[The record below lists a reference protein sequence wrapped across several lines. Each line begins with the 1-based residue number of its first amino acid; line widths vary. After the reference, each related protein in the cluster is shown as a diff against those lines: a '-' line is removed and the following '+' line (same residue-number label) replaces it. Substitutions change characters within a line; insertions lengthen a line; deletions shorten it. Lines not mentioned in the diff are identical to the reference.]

1 MKANKLLPGCLA
13 VLAMFFSACSTPPA
27 PVSDT
32 ASPEPESPY
41 IEAGTNHTSVPTTVY
56 VVTNPA
62 GQVVTDS
69 EGETITS
76 IGTLP
81 PAAAPNTSAAVSSPS
96 PGRDSNRPPQNRTTT
111 GVTSTDRIT
120 AGQPDSATASQA
132 RTSTATE
139 SETTTTTRAIT
150 TTTQKP
156 TESVTQP
163 KPTGPWYAPY
173 DLPQIY
179 AECKREIERLE
190 MVWEEGLRPDSLG
203 VSWANPDNTVVYT
216 YYPEDFNMKADVFE
230 LIKYYKDKP
239 YTRQTCRIWLEP
251 YEESPGDY
259 LIYFLERR

>member
-13 VLAMFFSACSTPPA
+13 VLALFLSACSTPPA

-163 KPTGPWYAPY
+163 KPSDPWRYPY
-173 DLPQIY
+173 DLQQIY
-179 AECKREIERLE
+179 AACKLEIERLG
-190 MVWEEGLRPDSLG
+190 MVWEDELRPENSA
-203 VSWANPDNTVVYT
+203 WANPESTVPNTYF
-216 YYPEDFNMKADVFE
+216 PEECYLRDDVFKM
-230 LIKYYKDKP
+230 IQYYHDTNTRKY
-239 YTRQTCRIWLEP
+239 CRIWFEP
-251 YEESPGDY
+251 HPDSPGDY
-259 LIYFLERR
+259 YFYFLEEY

>member
-41 IEAGTNHTSVPTTVY
+41 IEAGTNHTSVATTVF
-56 VVTNPA
+56 VVTDPA

-81 PAAAPNTSAAVSSPS
+81 PASEHDTSAPGSAPSSGNGSSRQPVTHTAIDEPS
-96 PGRDSNRPPQNRTTT
+96 ADGTTNR
-111 GVTSTDRIT
+111 
-120 AGQPDSATASQA
+120 QPDSATASQA

-163 KPTGPWYAPY
+163 KPTGPWRYPY
-173 DLPQIY
+173 DLQQIY
-179 AECKREIERLE
+179 AACKLEIERLG
-190 MVWEEGLRPDSLG
+190 MVWEDELRPENSA
-203 VSWANPDNTVVYT
+203 WANPESTVPNTYF
-216 YYPEDFNMKADVFE
+216 PEECYLRDDVFKM
-230 LIKYYKDKP
+230 IQYYHDTNTRKY
-239 YTRQTCRIWLEP
+239 CRIWFEP
-251 YEESPGDY
+251 HPDSPGDY
-259 LIYFLERR
+259 YFYFLEEY

>member
-13 VLAMFFSACSTPPA
+13 VLALFLSACSTPPA

-41 IEAGTNHTSVPTTVY
+41 IEAGTNHTSVATTVF
-56 VVTNPA
+56 VVTDPA

-81 PAAAPNTSAAVSSPS
+81 PASEHDTSAPGSAPSSGNGSSRQPVTHTAIDEPS
-96 PGRDSNRPPQNRTTT
+96 ADGTTNR
-111 GVTSTDRIT
+111 
-120 AGQPDSATASQA
+120 QPDSATASQA

-179 AECKREIERLE
+179 AECKREIERSE

>member
-41 IEAGTNHTSVPTTVY
+41 IEAGTNHTSVATTVF
-56 VVTNPA
+56 VVTDPA

-81 PAAAPNTSAAVSSPS
+81 PAAAPNISAAVSSPS

-163 KPTGPWYAPY
+163 KPSDPWRYPY
-173 DLPQIY
+173 DLQQIY
-179 AECKREIERLE
+179 AACKLEIERLG
-190 MVWEEGLRPDSLG
+190 MVWKDELRPENSA
-203 VSWANPDNTVVYT
+203 WANPESTVPNTYF
-216 YYPEDFNMKADVFE
+216 PEECYLRDDVFKM
-230 LIKYYKDKP
+230 IQYYHDTNTRKY
-239 YTRQTCRIWLEP
+239 CRIWFEP
-251 YEESPGDY
+251 HPDSPGDY
-259 LIYFLERR
+259 YFYFLEEY